1 VAFAA
6 CYICNEF
13 IHRFVPSALSKIRVT
28 DEIKNISK
36 LDLTT
41 SVDGSALILNWTGRQ
56 FFKSD
61 ILRLSF
67 FAPYETSLAI
77 NHSMYSHDYGAGR
90 DSVFNL

>member
-1 VAFAA
+1 MTFAT

-36 LDLTT
+36 LDLTP

-56 FFKSD
+56 FFKSP
-61 ILRLSF
+61 IANSQCN
-67 FAPYETSLAI
+67 TSRRRAGSYSLVAI
-77 NHSMYSHDYGAGR
+77 ERPN
-90 DSVFNL
+90 SVF